1 MKCYSERR
9 ITRSLYNYFML
20 IGFVVNDVELKE
32 VAEGKKVVKL
42 RLAVKR
48 EFQNMNGEYDTDFIN
63 ISLWEYLAEH
73 AVNYLKKGARVA
85 VKGRICPK
93 KSGEGEATVYTNE
106 LYADR
111 LIFLG
116 ETGTKEFD
124 SLELNPKE
132 E

>member
-1 MKCYSERR
+1 M
-9 ITRSLYNYFML
+9 IM
-20 IGFVVNDVELKE
+20 GFVVNDISLKE

-42 RLAVKR
+42 RLAVRR

-63 ISLWEYLAEH
+63 ISVWEYLAEH
-73 AVNYLKKGARVA
+73 AANYLKKGARVA

-93 KSGEGEATVYTNE
+93 KIGEGETSVYTNE

-124 SLELNPKE
+124 SLGENPKE

>member
-1 MKCYSERR
+1 LLFGKEDNKVR
-9 ITRSLYNYFML
+9 LYNYFML

-32 VAEGKKVVKL
+32 VADGKKVAKL

-63 ISLWEYLAEH
+63 ISVWEFLAEH

-93 KSGEGEATVYTNE
+93 KGEHGDVSVFTNE

-116 ETGTKEFD
+116 ESGIKEFD
-124 SLELNPKE
+124 SQSLKAKE

>member
-1 MKCYSERR
+1 MCYLERR

-20 IGFVVNDVELKE
+20 IGYVVNDIELKE
-32 VAEGKKVVKL
+32 VADGKKVVKL

-48 EFQNMNGEYDTDFIN
+48 EFQNMDGGYDTDFIN
-63 ISLWEYLAEH
+63 ISVWEYLAEH
-73 AVNYLKKGARVA
+73 AVNYLKKGDRVA

-93 KSGEGEATVYTNE
+93 KEIKNDVSVITNE

-124 SLELNPKE
+124 AEASKSKE

>member
-1 MKCYSERR
+1 
-9 ITRSLYNYFML
+9 ML

-32 VAEGKKVVKL
+32 VADGKKVVKL

-63 ISLWEYLAEH
+63 ISVWEFLAEH
-73 AVNYLKKGARVA
+73 AANYLKKGARVA

-93 KSGEGEATVYTNE
+93 KDSHAEGVITNE

-116 ETGTKEFD
+116 ETGTKEFGMD
-124 SLELNPKE
+124 PQEMRE